1 MGLIGCVY
9 RSPNS
14 KQHNSESL
22 MQLLTRAN
30 NKSYSHITL
39 VRDFNLKTV
48 NWETFQA
55 THSMNQNFVNAFQD
69 LYWTQHVTEPTR
81 ERGEDIPSVLDLVL
95 TKEQNMVESI
105 DYCDPL
111 EMSDHRLYISMPQQV
126 TVQLS

>member
-1 MGLIGCVY
+1 
-9 RSPNS
+9 
-14 KQHNSESL
+14 